1 MRGERRARN
10 ALLVRQ
16 FAIQSLGFN
25 DSYEPLLTARNY
37 HYAQTFAI
45 LVRTTQAML
54 MNILDL
60 GNDPGLRKEMQ
71 GSEGGAPGIDG
82 KSARIHSTRKKEQH
96 AKP

>member
-45 LVRTTQAML
+45 LGPHYSSHADEHS
-54 MNILDL
+54 DL
-60 GNDPGLRKEMQ
+60 GNDPGLRKE
-71 GSEGGAPGIDG
+71 I
-82 KSARIHSTRKKEQH
+82 KARKEV
-96 AKP
+96 PLE